1 MPTARGLLRLY
12 PAAWRARY
20 GEEFLAT
27 VGDGGLR
34 ARDVFDILMVA
45 IDAWLSPDVRDATR
59 AYRPATNGGG
69 ISMLRSSVGC
79 SPSNSRVTRRDGF
92 IGAGVMIGATLFF
105 SLLGI
110 ALRRSGWPVTGEILK
125 DLAFPG
131 SLAISMPF
139 WLMKGQPWK
148 AQGVIIGGTLF
159 LLVVSAYIGTK
170 I

>member
-1 MPTARGLLRLY
+1 
-12 PAAWRARY
+12 
-20 GEEFLAT
+20 
-27 VGDGGLR
+27 
-34 ARDVFDILMVA
+34 
-45 IDAWLSPDVRDATR
+45 
-59 AYRPATNGGG
+59 
-69 ISMLRSSVGC
+69 
-79 SPSNSRVTRRDGF
+79 
-92 IGAGVMIGATLFF
+92 MIGATLFF